1 VALKP
6 VPSESHKVLRRPAE
20 GVVKLNTDGAFMV
33 CTAHAG
39 TGVIA
44 DDMMGL
50 PYFCPA
56 VR

>member
-20 GVVKLNTDGAFMV
+20 GMVKLNTNGAFMV
-33 CTAHAG
+33 YTAHARI
-39 TGVIA
+39 GVIA

-56 VR
+56 IR